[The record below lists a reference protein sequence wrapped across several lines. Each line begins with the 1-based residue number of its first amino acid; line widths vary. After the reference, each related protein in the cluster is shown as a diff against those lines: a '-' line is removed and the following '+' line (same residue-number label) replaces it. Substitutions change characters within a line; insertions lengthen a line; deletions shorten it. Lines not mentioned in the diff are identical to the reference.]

1 MDHSGKSPCP
11 PSPLLLP
18 FFSPFESPLS
28 LSPASLLG
36 TVQGPSGKGGDRAR
50 EMAGTAIASGESC
63 RLPRAALVL
72 EVALRGEPLPL
83 LSRLAA
89 EVAAEE
95 VVVVVD

>member
-1 MDHSGKSPCP
+1 M
-11 PSPLLLP
+11 
-18 FFSPFESPLS
+18 
-28 LSPASLLG
+28 
-36 TVQGPSGKGGDRAR
+36 
-50 EMAGTAIASGESC
+50 
-63 RLPRAALVL
+63 PRAALVL